1 MTRPPRDA
9 AKDYDLHGSFTRRA
23 VGLLAHALRTEPRRF
38 AVAISAA
45 AAFSLLTVVFGTLL
59 GRITDDVV
67 IPGIA
72 GDPILGV
79 WGEYTQDPKTAIML
93 AGGAFLAIGIVNAA
107 LVGVRRAVQGGAV
120 AGVGARHRRVI
131 ADALAA
137 LPLGWHRANPSGR
150 LLSAMS
156 SDSETATDTLHP
168 FAFTLGSFVM
178 MFAAGFAMWTMDPW
192 LAVTGLAVV
201 PVIFVVNVVYERVI
215 TPRWD
220 KGQSLRSEVSTIA
233 HESFEGGTVVKALGA
248 EEIETVRFKAA
259 ADALRDADT
268 KVGRT
273 SAWFEP
279 MMDVVVPLGS
289 VALMIVGAYRAEAG
303 AVSVGNV
310 VSSIYLVTL
319 LAVPIR
325 GLGWLLG
332 QMPQALVAFRRV
344 GEIAKA
350 ATEVDE
356 PGTVRVAA
364 GGAGHVSFDAADIG
378 ADDGDGNLAVILRDV
393 SLTLKPGTIT
403 ALVGATG
410 AGKSTVA
417 LAAAR
422 LARPTSGEILLDD
435 TDLATIAG
443 LGEHVALVPQSAF
456 VFAGTVR
463 ENVTLGEDFS
473 DEQVW
478 EALRQAN
485 VLDVVE
491 KLARENLQPLD
502 AVLSERGMNLSGGQ
516 RQRLALARALV
527 RAPRVLV
534 LDDATSA
541 VDPRVEQQILRGLG
555 ADGRGPTVMIIA
567 YRLASILLADHVVHV
582 DRGRVVDAGSH
593 ADLIERDGGYR
604 SLVLAY
610 EEDSKRQAAQER
622 GYVG

>member
-1 MTRPPRDA
+1 MTRSARDA
-9 AKDYDLHGSFTRRA
+9 AKDYNLHGSFIRRA
-23 VGLLAHALRTEPRRF
+23 LGLLAHALRTEPWRF
-38 AVAISAA
+38 GIAIGAS
-45 AAFSLLTVVFGTLL
+45 AAFSLLTVLFGTLL
-59 GRITDDVV
+59 GQITDDVV
-67 IPGIA
+67 IPGMT
-72 GDPILGV
+72 GKPLMGF
-79 WGEYTQDPKTAIML
+79 WGEQSQDPKIAIL
-93 AGGAFLAIGIVNAA
+93 YAGGAFLAIGIVNAL
-107 LVGVRRAVQGGAV
+107 LVGLRRAVQGGAV

-131 ADALAA
+131 ADALAS

-168 FAFTLGSFVM
+168 FAFTVGSFVM
-178 MFAAGFAMWTMDPW
+178 MFAAGYTMWVMDPW
-192 LAVTGLAVV
+192 LALTGLSVV
-201 PVIFVVNVVYERVI
+201 PVIFVINVVYERVI

-248 EEIETVRFKAA
+248 EEQETTRFAA
-259 ADALRDADT
+259 SANALRDADT
-268 KVGRT
+268 RVGRT

-289 VALMIVGAYRAEAG
+289 VALMIVGAFRAEAG

-310 VSSIYLVTL
+310 VAAIYLVTL

-344 GEIAKA
+344 GEIAQA

-356 PGTVRVAA
+356 PGSVKIP
-364 GGAGHVSFDAADIG
+364 GDGAGHMSFNGADIG

-393 SLTLKPGTIT
+393 SLTLEPGTIT

-417 LAAAR
+417 LAASR
-422 LARPTSGEILLDD
+422 LARPVSGGVVLDD
-435 TDLATIAG
+435 TDLATIAS
-443 LGEHVALVPQSAF
+443 LSDHVALVPQTAF

-463 ENVTLGEDFS
+463 ENVTLGEQFS
-473 DEQVW
+473 DDQVW
-478 EALRQAN
+478 NALRNAN
-485 VLDVVE
+485 VIDVIE
-491 KLARENLQPLD
+491 KLARDGVEPLD
-502 AVLSERGMNLSGGQ
+502 AVLHERGMNLSGGQ
-516 RQRLALARALV
+516 RQRIALARALV
-527 RAPRVLV
+527 REPRVLV

-541 VDPRVEQQILRGLG
+541 VDPRVEQEILRGLG
-555 ADGRGPTVMIIA
+555 ADGQGPTVLIIA

-582 DRGRVVDAGSH
+582 DRGRVIDAGSH
-593 ADLIERDGGYR
+593 VDLIERDGGYR

-622 GYVG
+622 GFVG